1 MSHDNAGLHSAAL
14 RFTRPALRISGYET
28 KFSLTSFIENVLFV
42 PIGHRRR
49 DRNDVLVSK
58 RWGEKT
64 T

>member
-14 RFTRPALRISGYET
+14 RFKRPALRISEYET
-28 KFSLTSFIENVLFV
+28 KFSLTSFIENVLLV
-42 PIGHRRR
+42 PVGHRR
-49 DRNDVLVSK
+49 DIANDALASK